1 MDYQNQI
8 VREDM
13 CELAKEHLPFEK
25 LKGSSVLVT
34 GASGMLA
41 TYIVYFFIFNFFAI
55 SRLYIFLC
63 ILMRQESMI

>member
-25 LKGSSVLVT
+25 PERKFGPCYRSIWDARHLCG
-34 GASGMLA
+34 
-41 TYIVYFFIFNFFAI
+41 IFF
-55 SRLYIFLC
+55 
-63 ILMRQESMI
+63 

>member
-41 TYIVYFFIFNFFAI
+41 TYIVYFFYV
-55 SRLYIFLC
+55 S
-63 ILMRQESMI
+63 

>member
-25 LKGSSVLVT
+25 LKGSSVPCYRSIWDARHLY
-34 GASGMLA
+34 G
-41 TYIVYFFIFNFFAI
+41 IFFYV
-55 SRLYIFLC
+55 S
-63 ILMRQESMI
+63 

>member
-41 TYIVYFFIFNFFAI
+41 TYMVYFFMKQLFINYE
-55 SRLYIFLC
+55 L
-63 ILMRQESMI
+63 

>member
-34 GASGMLA
+34 GASRHLYG
-41 TYIVYFFIFNFFAI
+41 IFFYV
-55 SRLYIFLC
+55 S
-63 ILMRQESMI
+63 

>member
-34 GASGMLA
+34 GASDRKSTRLNSSHI
-41 TYIVYFFIFNFFAI
+41 TR
-55 SRLYIFLC
+55 SR
-63 ILMRQESMI
+63 MPSSA